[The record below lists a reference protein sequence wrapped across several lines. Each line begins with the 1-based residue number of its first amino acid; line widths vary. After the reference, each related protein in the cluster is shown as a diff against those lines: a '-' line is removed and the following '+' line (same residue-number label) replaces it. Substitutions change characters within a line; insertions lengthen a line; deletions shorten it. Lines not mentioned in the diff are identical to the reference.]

1 MKRILLAA
9 LVPTAL
15 SIAGCG
21 SFYAQAEQPEV
32 CITVPPQTFTLPTG
46 GLAVAP
52 PGGFQDTF
60 SGQVDLGISDAL
72 PDLLVNGSPDNH
84 ILRFLSLEASITS
97 NSAAAN
103 FNWLDDLSLTVSNG
117 GLTEQLAL
125 FAGGM
130 TTGSKILR
138 IGPLDAGNNIV
149 AYLRNGSMVLTLEG
163 AIAIPAG
170 AQIPSSW
177 TASVQGCFSAR
188 VKETLQEM
196 IDGTK

>member
-15 SIAGCG
+15 SMAGCG

-32 CITVPPQTFTLPTG
+32 CIAVPSQTFTLPTG
-46 GLAVAP
+46 GIAVAP

-72 PDLLVNGSPDNH
+72 PDFLVNGSPDDH

-97 NSAAAN
+97 DSAAAN
-103 FNWLDDLSLTVSNG
+103 FDWLDDLSLTVSSG
-117 GLTEQLAL
+117 GLTEQLAYYG
-125 FAGGM
+125 GGM
-130 TTGSKILR
+130 TTGSKVLR
-138 IGPLDAGNNIV
+138 VGPLDGRNNIV

-163 AIAIPAG
+163 AVAIPAG

-177 TASVQGCFSAR
+177 TASVKGCFSAK
-188 VKETLQEM
+188 VKKTFQEM
-196 IDGTK
+196 IDGT

>member
-32 CITVPPQTFTLPTG
+32 CITVPSQPFTLPTG
-46 GLAVAP
+46 GLVVAP
-52 PGGFQDTF
+52 PGGFQDAF

-97 NSAAAN
+97 TSAAAN
-103 FNWLDDLSLTVSNG
+103 FNWLDDLSLTVSAG
-117 GLTEQLAL
+117 GLTEQLAYYG
-125 FAGGM
+125 GGM
-130 TTGSKILR
+130 TTGSTVLR
-138 IGPLDAGNNIV
+138 VSPLDGQNNIV
-149 AYLRNGSMVLTLEG
+149 AYLRNGTVALTLEG
-163 AIAIPAG
+163 AVAIPAG

-177 TASVQGCFSAR
+177 TASVKGCFSAK
-188 VKETLQEM
+188 VKKTLQEM
-196 IDGTK
+196 IDGT